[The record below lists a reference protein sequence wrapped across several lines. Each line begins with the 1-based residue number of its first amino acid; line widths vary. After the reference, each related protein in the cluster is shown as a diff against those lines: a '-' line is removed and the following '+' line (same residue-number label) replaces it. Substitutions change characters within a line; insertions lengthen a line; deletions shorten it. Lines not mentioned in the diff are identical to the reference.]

1 MIVGYEVVYI
11 DSDGTPT
18 EINLFTDDYGSLAA
32 AKDAAENIA
41 ERFGG
46 FFCAF
51 GDLTEE
57 EMICEA
63 LRLQGG

>member
-1 MIVGYEVVYI
+1 MIIGFEVTYL
-11 DSDGTPT
+11 DKDGTPT
-18 EINLFTDDYGSLAA
+18 EINLFTDDYGSIEAAEDA
-32 AKDAAENIA
+32 AKNIA

-63 LRLQGG
+63 LRLQNG

>member
-11 DSDGTPT
+11 ENDGSPK
-18 EINLFTDDYGSLAA
+18 EINLFSEDYGSIEAAEDA
-32 AKDAAENIA
+32 AKNIA

-63 LRLQGG
+63 LRLQNG